1 MQLCGS
7 ASTGLA
13 APAIASHTL
22 IRHPSAFRNGAIL
35 LEHMNW
41 NTASRIPIA
50 ANPNPFWR
58 QERDQLFGDVTP
70 DMIIWK
76 EGIFGPVLRITPF
89 DKEEEAIDL
98 ANDTPYGLTNYIQ
111 TEDK

>member
-1 MQLCGS
+1 ML
-7 ASTGLA
+7 
-13 APAIASHTL
+13 PEHIN
-22 IRHPSAFRNGAIL
+22 RN
-35 LEHMNW
+35 
-41 NTASRIPIA
+41 TVTRIPIA

-58 QERDQLFGDVTP
+58 HERDQLFGDVTP

-76 EGIFGPVLRITPF
+76 EVIFGPVLRITPF

-98 ANDTPYGLTNYIQ
+98 ANDTTYGLTNYIQ